1 MVDLHPF
8 YKIQVHKWCD
18 YVLIST
24 MISIKYLTQSAMV
37 EEQIHPWKKR
47 LQSVPNAWIQ
57 FKKKKKEKK
66 ETRQVLEEKE

>member
-1 MVDLHPF
+1 
-8 YKIQVHKWCD
+8 
-18 YVLIST
+18 

-57 FKKKKKEKK
+57 FLKKKKEKK